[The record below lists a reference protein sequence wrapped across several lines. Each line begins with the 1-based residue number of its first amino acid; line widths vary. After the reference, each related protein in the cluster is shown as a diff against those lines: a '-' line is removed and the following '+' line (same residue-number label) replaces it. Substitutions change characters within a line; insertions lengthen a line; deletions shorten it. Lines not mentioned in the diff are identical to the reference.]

1 MIKQK
6 WRIPPTQ
13 GLGFKLSKGQTV
25 RITDVEGEQVADFV
39 AYHVDDVRERLDPGV
54 TMDALHKLKVKPGD
68 LLYTNTYKPMLTIV
82 TDRVGQHDFINPACR
97 SEMYEVLYNKKNH
110 ASCYHNLNQ
119 ALAEFEIPVP
129 DQHYP
134 INLFMNTIIEPSGK
148 ITVEKPL
155 SKAGD
160 YVDLRAEMDL
170 IVAVSACPC
179 SESACNGFKCT
190 PIDIEIM

>member
-1 MIKQK
+1 MKQK

-39 AYHVDDVRERLDPGV
+39 AYRVDDVRERLDPGV
-54 TMDALHKLKVKPGD
+54 TMDALHKLKVQPGD

-82 TDRVGQHDFINPACR
+82 TDHVGQHDFINPACR

-119 ALAEFEIPVP
+119 ALAEFTIPVP

-148 ITVEKPL
+148 ITVGKPL

-160 YVDLRAEMDL
+160 YIDLRAEMDL
-170 IVAVSACPC
+170 IIAVSACPC

-190 PIDIEIM
+190 PIDVEIM

>member
-39 AYHVDDVRERLDPGV
+39 AYRVDDVRERLDPGV
-54 TMDALHKLKVKPGD
+54 TMDALHKLKVQPGD

-82 TDRVGQHDFINPACR
+82 TDHVGQHDFINPACR

-119 ALAEFEIPVP
+119 ALAEFTIPVP

-148 ITVEKPL
+148 ITVGKPL

-160 YVDLRAEMDL
+160 YIDLRAEMDL
-170 IVAVSACPC
+170 IIAVSACPC

-190 PIDIEIM
+190 PIDVEIM

>member
-39 AYHVDDVRERLDPGV
+39 AYRVDDVRERLDPGV
-54 TMDALHKLKVKPGD
+54 TMDALHKLKVQPGD

-82 TDRVGQHDFINPACR
+82 TDHVGQHDFINPACR

-119 ALAEFEIPVP
+119 ALAEFTIPVP

-160 YVDLRAEMDL
+160 YIDLRAEMDL
-170 IVAVSACPC
+170 IIAVSACPC

-190 PIDIEIM
+190 PIDVEIM